1 MKIFKRVLALV
12 IITLMLLVPTIT
24 SNALSAGEIALT
36 ISASVDGKTPQKVVM
51 NFSLEKFAMD
61 GGVKDDEPFAKE
73 TLTID
78 TSKNVSIEYKFKADE
93 VAAGDIRYEFK
104 MVSCSD
110 EKVIIDNKIFAVTLG
125 AEMAKTDDSAE
136 NVEEIYEYDDP
147 AYANGIALKT
157 TFKAVTSLTAT
168 VKPAKDAVIEK
179 VYDGTDKA
187 TILAKDYVLSGVRE
201 GHDVRLTATNA
212 VYNSANVKEA
222 ATVKATG
229 LALAGK
235 DAAKYKLET
244 ESIEF
249 VGKITP
255 RPITV
260 TADNIV
266 MPQGSAEPEFTYKTS
281 EEIIEGNTVIGALAR
296 ISGSEIGD
304 YAILRGT
311 LSFGDN
317 YLITFQEGKF
327 TISNFA
333 LCDKVD
339 TDSFI
344 KVSGYFDPQLTLTV
358 KKLLVT
364 DATYKTMQENIRNGK
379 VLGAYNVSLGTDS
392 HDGDI
397 TVSFPVDVAFEGKQ
411 IYIYQLLSSGAVTS
425 YKTAAV
431 SGYVSLKTNEISDFM
446 IVLESDGSEK
456 PKTPVWKVILT
467 IVLVILGVLVG
478 LAVLAGLWFFG
489 MIFFNKTEELKAI
502 IKKIKKIFKK

>member
-1 MKIFKRVLALV
+1 MKFVKRVLALFIV
-12 IITLMLLVPTIT
+12 ALMLLVP
-24 SNALSAGEIALT
+24 SAMGSALSAGEIELT
-36 ISASVDGKTPQKVVM
+36 ISITVDNNTNYKAGVV

-61 GGVKDDEPFAKE
+61 GGVKDDEPFSKE
-73 TLTID
+73 TLTIGE
-78 TSKNVSIEYKFKADE
+78 KNVSLEYKFKADE
-93 VAAGDIRYEFK
+93 IAAGDIRYEFK
-104 MVSCSD
+104 MVSCSNQ
-110 EKVIIDNKIFAVTLG
+110 EVMVDNKIFAVTLG
-125 AEMAKTDDSAE
+125 AEMVKTDDSSE
-136 NVEEIYEYDDP
+136 NAEEIYEYEEYP
-147 AYANGIALKT
+147 NGISLKT

-168 VKPAKDAVIEK
+168 VKPAKDAVVEK

-187 TILAKDYVLSGVRE
+187 TILAKDYVLEGVRD
-201 GHDVRLTATNA
+201 GHDVRLTVTDA

-235 DAAKYKLET
+235 DAAKYKLAT
-244 ESIEF
+244 ESIDF

-266 MPQGSAEPEFTYKTS
+266 MPQGSSEPELTYKTS

-296 ISGSEIGD
+296 ISGNEIGE

-317 YLITFQEGKF
+317 YVMTFQEGKF

-344 KVSGYFDPQLTLTV
+344 KVSGYFDPQVTLTV

-364 DATYKTMQENIRNGK
+364 DPTYKTMQENIRNGF
-379 VLGAYNVSLGTDS
+379 VLGAYNVSLGSDNY
-392 HDGDI
+392 DGDI
-397 TVSFPVDVAFEGKQ
+397 TISFPVDSAYEGKQ

-431 SGYVSLKTNEISDFM
+431 SGYVTLKTSEISDFM
-446 IVLESDGSEK
+446 VVLDSDGVVKE
-456 PKTPVWKVILT
+456 KTPVWKVILT
-467 IVLVILGVLVG
+467 IILVVLCVALG
-478 LAVLAGLWFFG
+478 LAVLLGLWFFG
-489 MIFFNKTEELKAI
+489 MIFFNKTDELKAI
-502 IKKIKKIFKK
+502 IKKVKRLLKK

>member
-1 MKIFKRVLALV
+1 MKFVKRVLALFIV
-12 IITLMLLVPTIT
+12 ALMLLVPSTMG
-24 SNALSAGEIALT
+24 SALSAGEIELT
-36 ISASVDGKTPQKVVM
+36 ISITVDNNTNYKAGVV

-61 GGVKDDEPFAKE
+61 GGVKDDEPFSKE
-73 TLTID
+73 TLTIGE
-78 TSKNVSIEYKFKADE
+78 KNVSLEYKFKADE
-93 VAAGDIRYEFK
+93 IAAGDIRYEFK
-104 MVSCSD
+104 MVSCSNAD
-110 EKVIIDNKIFAVTLG
+110 VIIDNKVFAVTLG
-125 AEMAKTDDSAE
+125 AEMVKTDDSAE
-136 NVEEIYEYDDP
+136 NEEEIYEYEEYP
-147 AYANGIALKT
+147 NGIALKT

-187 TILAKDYVLSGVRE
+187 TILAKDYVLEGVRE
-201 GHDVRLTATNA
+201 GHDVRLTAASA
-212 VYNSANVKEA
+212 VYNSANVMEA

-235 DAAKYKLET
+235 DAAKYKLQT
-244 ESIEF
+244 ESIDF

-260 TADNIV
+260 TADNVV
-266 MPQGSAEPEFTYKTS
+266 MPQGSPEPELTYKTS

-317 YLITFQEGKF
+317 YVITFQEGKF
-327 TISNFA
+327 TISNFT
-333 LCDKVD
+333 LCEKTD
-339 TDSFI
+339 TASSV
-344 KVSGYFDPQLTLTV
+344 KVSGYFDPALTLTV
-358 KKLLVT
+358 KNILVT

-379 VLGAYNVSLGTDS
+379 VLGAYNLSLGADG
-392 HDGDI
+392 HDGDVTI
-397 TVSFPVDVAFEGKQ
+397 SFPIDLAYEGKQ

-431 SGYVSLKTNEISDFM
+431 SGSVTLKTSEITDFM
-446 IVLESDGSEK
+446 IVLDSDGETK
-456 PKTPVWKVILT
+456 AKTPFWKVILT
-467 IVLVILGVLVG
+467 IFLVLIGTVAG
-478 LAVLAGLWFFG
+478 LAVILGLWFFG

-502 IKKIKKIFKK
+502 IKKVKRIFRK

>member
-1 MKIFKRVLALV
+1 MKFVKRVLALFIV
-12 IITLMLLVPTIT
+12 ALMLLVPSTMG
-24 SNALSAGEIALT
+24 SALSAGEIELT
-36 ISASVDGKTPQKVVM
+36 ISITVDNNTNYKAGVV

-61 GGVKDDEPFAKE
+61 GGVKDDEPFSKE
-73 TLTID
+73 TLTIGE
-78 TSKNVSIEYKFKADE
+78 KNVSLEYKFKADE
-93 VAAGDIRYEFK
+93 IAAGDIRYEFK
-104 MVSCSD
+104 MVSCSNAD
-110 EKVIIDNKIFAVTLG
+110 VIIDNKVFAVTLG
-125 AEMAKTDDSAE
+125 AEMVKTDDSAE
-136 NVEEIYEYDDP
+136 NEEEIYEYEEYP
-147 AYANGIALKT
+147 NGIALKT

-187 TILAKDYVLSGVRE
+187 TILAKDYVLEGVRE
-201 GHDVRLTATNA
+201 GHDVRLTAASA
-212 VYNSANVKEA
+212 VYNSANVMEA

-235 DAAKYKLET
+235 DAAKYKLQT
-244 ESIEF
+244 ESIDF

-260 TADNIV
+260 TADNV
-266 MPQGSAEPEFTYKTS
+266 VRPQGSPEPELTYKTS

-317 YLITFQEGKF
+317 YVITFQEGKF
-327 TISNFA
+327 TISNFT
-333 LCDKVD
+333 LCEKTD
-339 TDSFI
+339 TASSV
-344 KVSGYFDPQLTLTV
+344 KVSGYFDPALTLTV
-358 KKLLVT
+358 KNILVT

-379 VLGAYNVSLGTDS
+379 VLGAYNLSLGADG
-392 HDGDI
+392 HDGDVTI
-397 TVSFPVDVAFEGKQ
+397 SFPIDLAYEGKQ

-431 SGYVSLKTNEISDFM
+431 SGSVTLKTSEITDFM
-446 IVLESDGSEK
+446 IVLDSDGETK
-456 PKTPVWKVILT
+456 AKTPFWKVILT
-467 IVLVILGVLVG
+467 IFLVLIGTVAG
-478 LAVLAGLWFFG
+478 LAVILGLWFFG

-502 IKKIKKIFKK
+502 IKKVKRIFRK

>member
-1 MKIFKRVLALV
+1 MKFVKRVLALFIV
-12 IITLMLLVPTIT
+12 ALMLLVP
-24 SNALSAGEIALT
+24 SAMGSALSAGEIELT
-36 ISASVDGKTPQKVVM
+36 ISITVDNNTNYKAGVV

-61 GGVKDDEPFAKE
+61 GGVKDDEPLSKE
-73 TLTID
+73 TLTIGE
-78 TSKNVSIEYKFKADE
+78 KNVSLEYKFKADE
-93 VAAGDIRYEFK
+93 IAAGDIRYEFK
-104 MVSCSD
+104 MVSCSNAD
-110 EKVIIDNKIFAVTLG
+110 VIIDNKVFAVTLG
-125 AEMAKTDDSAE
+125 AEMVKTDDSAE
-136 NVEEIYEYDDP
+136 NEEEIYEYEEYP
-147 AYANGIALKT
+147 NGIALKT

-187 TILAKDYVLSGVRE
+187 TILAKDYVLEGVRE
-201 GHDVRLTATNA
+201 GHDVRLTAASA
-212 VYNSANVKEA
+212 VYNSANVMEA

-235 DAAKYKLET
+235 DAAKYKLQT
-244 ESIEF
+244 ESIDF

-260 TADNIV
+260 TADNVV
-266 MPQGSAEPEFTYKTS
+266 MPQGSPEPELTYKTS

-317 YLITFQEGKF
+317 YVITFQEGKF
-327 TISNFA
+327 TISNFT
-333 LCDKVD
+333 LCEKTD
-339 TDSFI
+339 TASSV
-344 KVSGYFDPQLTLTV
+344 KVSGYFDPALTLTV
-358 KKLLVT
+358 KNILVT

-379 VLGAYNVSLGTDS
+379 VLGAYNLSLGADG
-392 HDGDI
+392 HDGDVTI
-397 TVSFPVDVAFEGKQ
+397 SFPIDLAYEGKQ

-431 SGYVSLKTNEISDFM
+431 SGSVTLKTSEITDFM
-446 IVLESDGSEK
+446 IVLDSDGETK
-456 PKTPVWKVILT
+456 AKTPFWKVILT
-467 IVLVILGVLVG
+467 IFLVLIGTVAG
-478 LAVLAGLWFFG
+478 LAVILGLWFFG

-502 IKKIKKIFKK
+502 IKKVKRIFRK

>member
-1 MKIFKRVLALV
+1 MKFVKRVLALFIV
-12 IITLMLLVPTIT
+12 ALMLLVP
-24 SNALSAGEIALT
+24 SAMGSALSAGEIELT
-36 ISASVDGKTPQKVVM
+36 ISITVDNNTNYKAGVV

-61 GGVKDDEPFAKE
+61 GGVKDDEPFSKE
-73 TLTID
+73 TLTIGE
-78 TSKNVSIEYKFKADE
+78 KNVSLEYKFKADE
-93 VAAGDIRYEFK
+93 IAAGDIRYEFK
-104 MVSCSD
+104 MVSCSNAD
-110 EKVIIDNKIFAVTLG
+110 VIIDNKVFAVTLG
-125 AEMAKTDDSAE
+125 AEMVKTDDSAE
-136 NVEEIYEYDDP
+136 NEEEIYEYEEYP
-147 AYANGIALKT
+147 NGIALKT

-187 TILAKDYVLSGVRE
+187 TILAKDYVLEGVRE
-201 GHDVRLTATNA
+201 GHDVRLTAASA
-212 VYNSANVKEA
+212 VYNSANVMEA

-235 DAAKYKLET
+235 DAAKYKLAT
-244 ESIEF
+244 ESIDF

-266 MPQGSAEPEFTYKTS
+266 MPQGSSEPELTYKTS

-296 ISGSEIGD
+296 ISGNEIGE

-317 YLITFQEGKF
+317 YVMTFQEGKF

-344 KVSGYFDPQLTLTV
+344 KVSGYFDPQVTLTV

-364 DATYKTMQENIRNGK
+364 DPTYKTMQENIRNGF
-379 VLGAYNVSLGTDS
+379 VLGAYNVSLGSDNY
-392 HDGDI
+392 DGDI
-397 TVSFPVDVAFEGKQ
+397 TISFPVDSAYEGKQ

-431 SGYVSLKTNEISDFM
+431 SGYVTLKTSEISDFM
-446 IVLESDGSEK
+446 VVLDSDGVVKE
-456 PKTPVWKVILT
+456 KTPVWKVILT
-467 IVLVILGVLVG
+467 IILVVLCVALG
-478 LAVLAGLWFFG
+478 LAVLLGLWFFG
-489 MIFFNKTEELKAI
+489 MIFFNKTDELKAI
-502 IKKIKKIFKK
+502 IKKVKRLLKK